1 MRIITLLFLVLPIF
15 ITQTQADVA
24 LPSQTPIIG
33 CWSGMNGG
41 KLKITTNKIYDLGS
55 KENSSYKEKSITKR
69 EIKGLQTGEEYL
81 LETTNNFPK
90 SFLSKWV
97 RFSFNSDGTVSI
109 TTYDSHN
116 DYLKDNF
123 VGMGLFQ
130 KISCKNLKR
139 LKNLDC
145 LKNDSF

>member
-1 MRIITLLFLVLPIF
+1 MKIITLFFLLFSTF
-15 ITQTQADVA
+15 ITQTQADVS
-24 LPSQTPIIG
+24 LLSQTPFIG

-41 KLKITTNKIYDLGS
+41 KLRITANKIYVLGS
-55 KENSSYKEKSITKR
+55 KENSLYKEKSITKR

-81 LETTNNFPK
+81 LEATNSFPK
-90 SFLSKWV
+90 SFLSKWI
-97 RFSFNSDGTVSI
+97 RFSFNSDGTVGI

-130 KISCKNLKR
+130 KTSCKNLK
-139 LKNLDC
+139 
-145 LKNDSF
+145 

>member
-1 MRIITLLFLVLPIF
+1 MKIITLVFLLFSVF
-15 ITQTQADVA
+15 ITQTQAVVSS
-24 LPSQTPIIG
+24 PSQTSFIG

-41 KLKITTNKIYDLGS
+41 KLKITANKIYDLGS
-55 KENSSYKEKSITKR
+55 KESSSYKEKSVTKS

-81 LETTNNFPK
+81 LEATNSFPK
-90 SFLSKWV
+90 SFLSNWI
-97 RFSFNSDGTVSI
+97 RFSFNTDGTVGI

-130 KISCKNLKR
+130 KTSCKNLK
-139 LKNLDC
+139 
-145 LKNDSF
+145 